1 MSESTQSEEIK
12 KTLSE
17 EEIKNA
23 INKRKEIIEAVGEA
37 YQISLNDKMGNLH
50 NQFVAFISS
59 ANIPLPHVLIVLEI
73 IKKETI
79 DLAIKK
85 YIGE

>member
-1 MSESTQSEEIK
+1 MSDPKQSEDK
-12 KTLSE
+12 KILSE
-17 EEIKNA
+17 EEVKNA
-23 INKRKEIIEAVGEA
+23 IEKRNEIFKVMSEA
-37 YQISLNDKMGNLH
+37 YQKSLDDKMGHLH

-59 ANIPLPHVLIVLEI
+59 ANIPLPHVLMVLEI

-85 YIGE
+85 YMGE